1 MKRLFVLVILLF
13 LTCGPEPIPDPEP
26 ALLTLPDNLNACNT
40 ATRVNNFQRQVRFQ
54 WAAGLHTDSYELV
67 VVNNLTRQKKTTST
81 TLISESLVL
90 TSGAPYQWYVVSKSL
105 LTEGTGKSTVW
116 QFYLEGNPEE
126 SHFPFPAVLLQPEN
140 ESIVELNNS
149 NSYSFQWNGAD
160 LDGDIK
166 TYDLYLGESVDNLI
180 KEKEGL
186 INNQTELQ
194 LNKKA
199 KYFWQVIS
207 IDSEGNQSH
216 SEIFQFQ
223 TF

>member
-1 MKRLFVLVILLF
+1 M
-13 LTCGPEPIPDPEP
+13 
-26 ALLTLPDNLNACNT
+26 
-40 ATRVNNFQRQVRFQ
+40 
-54 WAAGLHTDSYELV
+54 
-67 VVNNLTRQKKTTST
+67 
-81 TLISESLVL
+81 
-90 TSGAPYQWYVVSKSL
+90 
-105 LTEGTGKSTVW
+105 TEGTGKSTVW

-166 TYDLYLGESVDNLI
+166 TYDLYLGESADNLI

-194 LNKKA
+194 LNEKA